1 MARAFAL
8 ALLLLSLVACGE
20 LPIALPP
27 NQAAPSAA
35 PPTAAPEPRP
45 SPSEP
50 AARVTAT
57 RVSAV
62 LTPLPAP
69 RCPIIATRTPPA
81 GAPTYVAGGPTTRT
95 SPVDPHLELCANTS
109 TAKVGDK
116 IEVTG
121 IPVDIGLPYYALL
134 VKDETGDEWVRLAEI
149 SYENRVRFMSKD
161 SGSYEVAGFNADKQ
175 QATFQLVARR
185 PGRYAIRINATG
197 EIHYGYPG
205 PATFSGAGS
214 DPIEISVEP

>member
-1 MARAFAL
+1 MTRAFAL
-8 ALLLLSLVACGE
+8 AFLLVSLVACGE
-20 LPIALPP
+20 LPIALSP
-27 NQAAPSAA
+27 NQAAPSAT
-35 PPTAAPEPRP
+35 PLTPAPEPRL
-45 SPSEP
+45 SPPEP
-50 AARVTAT
+50 AIQTPAT

-69 RCPIIATRTPPA
+69 RCPITATRTPPP

-95 SPVDPHLELCANTS
+95 SPVDPHLELCAS
-109 TAKVGDK
+109 TATVKLGDK

-121 IPVDIGLPYYALL
+121 IAVDIGLPYYALL
-134 VKDETGDEWVRLAEI
+134 VKDETVDEWVRLAEL

-161 SGSYEVAGFNADKQ
+161 TPSFEVAGFNADMQ
-175 QATFQLVARR
+175 QVTFQLIARR

-214 DPIEISVEP
+214 DPIQVSVEP